1 MKPMGWFSGL
11 FEKIMSKQL
20 IDDFGRTVDYVRIS
34 VTDRCDFRC
43 VYCMAEEMTFLPRAE
58 IMSIEE
64 IELLAKAFT
73 ELGVQRIR
81 LTGGEP
87 LVRRGLLE
95 RLGNIGNLPGLNEL
109 LMTTNGSQLVRYSK
123 ILKKA
128 GVKRLNISLD
138 SLRPERFKAM
148 TRNGDL
154 QKVLAGIDAA
164 IEQGF
169 QRIKINAV
177 VMKGSN
183 EDEVLDLLEF
193 ARDKQIDIAFIEEM
207 PLGNID
213 SHDRALSFCSS
224 DEVRAIIESRH
235 ELHAMVHQ
243 TAGPS
248 RYFRMADS
256 PTRVGFISPH
266 SHNFCADCN
275 RVRVTASGRLL
286 LCLGNEHGV
295 DLLPIMRAYKG
306 QIKPLKEAII
316 AAMPQKPEKHHFDL
330 EAEPQILRFMNTTGG

>member
-1 MKPMGWFSGL
+1 
-11 FEKIMSKQL
+11 MSKQL

-87 LVRRGLLE
+87 LVRRGLLD

>member
-1 MKPMGWFSGL
+1 
-11 FEKIMSKQL
+11 MSKQL
-20 IDDFGRTVDYVRIS
+20 IDDYGRTVDYVRIS

-87 LVRRGLLE
+87 LVRRGLLD
-95 RLGNIGNLPGLNEL
+95 RLGNIGSLPGLNEL

-123 ILKKA
+123 ILKEA

-138 SLRPERFKAM
+138 SLRAERFKAM

-154 QKVLAGIDAA
+154 HKVLAGIDAA

-193 ARDKQIDIAFIEEM
+193 ARDKHIDIAFIEEM

-213 SHDRALSFCSS
+213 SHNRALSFCSS
-224 DEVRAIIESRH
+224 DEVRAIIESRYG
-235 ELHAMVHQ
+235 LHAMAHQ

-306 QIKPLKEAII
+306 QIEPLKEAII
-316 AAMPQKPEKHHFDL
+316 AAMPKKPEKHHFDL

>member
-1 MKPMGWFSGL
+1 
-11 FEKIMSKQL
+11 MSKQL
-20 IDDFGRTVDYVRIS
+20 IDDYGRTVDYVRIS

-43 VYCMAEEMTFLPRAE
+43 VYCMAEEMTFLPRTE

-64 IELLAKAFT
+64 IELLSKAFT

-87 LVRRGLLE
+87 LVRRGLLD
-95 RLGNIGNLPGLNEL
+95 RLGNIGSLPGLNEL

-123 ILKKA
+123 ILKEA

-138 SLRPERFKAM
+138 SLRAERFKAM

-154 QKVLAGIDAA
+154 HKVLAGIDAA
-164 IEQGF
+164 IEQDF
-169 QRIKINAV
+169 QRIKINTV

-183 EDEVLDLLEF
+183 ADEVLDLLEF

-224 DEVRAIIESRH
+224 DEVREIIESRYD
-235 ELHAMVHQ
+235 LHAMAHQ

-256 PTRVGFISPH
+256 PSRVGFISPH

-306 QIKPLKEAII
+306 QIEPLKEAII
-316 AAMPQKPEKHHFDL
+316 AAMPKKPEMHHFDL

>member
-1 MKPMGWFSGL
+1 
-11 FEKIMSKQL
+11 MSKQL
-20 IDDFGRTVDYVRIS
+20 IDDYGRTVDYVRIS

-87 LVRRGLLE
+87 LVRRGLLD
-95 RLGNIGNLPGLNEL
+95 RLGNIGSLPGLNEL

-123 ILKKA
+123 ILKEA

-138 SLRPERFKAM
+138 SLRAERFKAM

-154 QKVLAGIDAA
+154 HKVLAGIDAA

-213 SHDRALSFCSS
+213 SHNRALSFCSS
-224 DEVRAIIESRH
+224 DEVRAIIESRYA
-235 ELHAMVHQ
+235 LHAMAHQ

-306 QIKPLKEAII
+306 QIEPLKEAII
-316 AAMPQKPEKHHFDL
+316 AAMPKKPEKHHFDL

>member
-1 MKPMGWFSGL
+1 
-11 FEKIMSKQL
+11 MSKQL

-87 LVRRGLLE
+87 LVRRGLLD

-256 PTRVGFISPH
+256 LTRVGFISPH

>member
-1 MKPMGWFSGL
+1 
-11 FEKIMSKQL
+11 MSKQL
-20 IDDFGRTVDYVRIS
+20 IDDYGRTVDYVRIS

-64 IELLAKAFT
+64 IEILAKAFT

-87 LVRRGLLE
+87 LVRRGLLD
-95 RLGNIGNLPGLNEL
+95 RLGNIGSLPGLNEL

-123 ILKKA
+123 ILKEA

-138 SLRPERFKAM
+138 SLRAERFKAM

-154 QKVLAGIDAA
+154 HKVLAGIDAA

-224 DEVRAIIESRH
+224 DEVRAIIESRYG
-235 ELHAMVHQ
+235 LHAMAHQ

-306 QIKPLKEAII
+306 QIEPLKEAII
-316 AAMPQKPEKHHFDL
+316 AAMPKKPEKHHFDL

>member
-1 MKPMGWFSGL
+1 
-11 FEKIMSKQL
+11 MSKQL

-87 LVRRGLLE
+87 LVRRGLLD

-235 ELHAMVHQ
+235 ELHVMAHQ

-306 QIKPLKEAII
+306 QIEPLKEAII
-316 AAMPQKPEKHHFDL
+316 AAMPQKPEKHHFNL

>member
-1 MKPMGWFSGL
+1 L

-20 IDDFGRTVDYVRIS
+20 IDDYGRTVDYVRIS

-87 LVRRGLLE
+87 LVRRGLLD
-95 RLGNIGNLPGLNEL
+95 RLGNIGSLPGLNEL

-123 ILKKA
+123 ILKEA

-138 SLRPERFKAM
+138 SLRAERFKAM

-154 QKVLAGIDAA
+154 HKVLAGIDAA

-193 ARDKQIDIAFIEEM
+193 ARDKHIDIAFIEEM

-213 SHDRALSFCSS
+213 SHNRALSFCSS
-224 DEVRAIIESRH
+224 DEVRAIIESRYG
-235 ELHAMVHQ
+235 LHAMAHQ

-306 QIKPLKEAII
+306 QIEPLKEAII
-316 AAMPQKPEKHHFDL
+316 AAMPKKPEKHHFDL

>member
-1 MKPMGWFSGL
+1 
-11 FEKIMSKQL
+11 MSKQL
-20 IDDFGRTVDYVRIS
+20 IDDYGRTVDYVRIS

-43 VYCMAEEMTFLPRAE
+43 VYCMAEEMTFLPRTE

-64 IELLAKAFT
+64 IELLSKAFT

-87 LVRRGLLE
+87 LVRRGLLD
-95 RLGNIGNLPGLNEL
+95 RLGNIGSLPGLNEL

-123 ILKKA
+123 ILKEA

-138 SLRPERFKAM
+138 SLRAERFKAM

-154 QKVLAGIDAA
+154 HKVLAGIDAA
-164 IEQGF
+164 IEQDF
-169 QRIKINAV
+169 QRIKINTV

-183 EDEVLDLLEF
+183 ADEVLDLLEF
-193 ARDKQIDIAFIEEM
+193 ARDKKIDIAFIEEM

-224 DEVRAIIESRH
+224 DEVREIIESRYD
-235 ELHAMVHQ
+235 LHAMARQ

-256 PTRVGFISPH
+256 PSRVGFISPH

-306 QIKPLKEAII
+306 QIEPLKEAII
-316 AAMPQKPEKHHFDL
+316 AAMPKKPEMHHFDL